1 MLCRLPHCWNL
12 RTLSI
17 RDENNHNIFNSQR
30 FYNNVDDDMVD
41 EVIEGLKFEKK
52 RFFFEAGEK
61 TSSILDVS
69 SSKLSKSTSSKRL
82 KFPRFNESCVITHMD
97 LIDAYGETSTRSIL
111 KGSSSR
117 LTKNDNSTS
126 SNMVESLPFN
136 DSFVITPSVMRVT
149 LTDPY
154 GYIKKY
160 METIVEENHGIK
172 DWKESLKEICAWY
185 LENNYNDKNIH
196 KFIIGAFCDL
206 WMSYSGNSTTNTPFG
221 FSTSEPPSPYF
232 MSLIETEADQIIA
245 VSTSS
250 VIS

>member
-1 MLCRLPHCWNL
+1 
-12 RTLSI
+12 
-17 RDENNHNIFNSQR
+17 
-30 FYNNVDDDMVD
+30 MVD
-41 EVIEGLKFEKK
+41 EVIEGLKIEKK
-52 RFFFEAGEK
+52 RFFFKADEK

-82 KFPRFNESCVITHMD
+82 EFSPFNESCVIPHMNS
-97 LIDAYGETSTRSIL
+97 IDAYGETSTRSIL

-117 LTKNDNSTS
+117 LSNNDS

-136 DSFVITPSVMRVT
+136 DSCVIMPGVMRVT

-160 METIVEENHGIK
+160 METMVEENQGIK

-206 WMSYSGNSTTNTPFG
+206 WMSYSGTSTTNTPFG

-232 MSLIETEADQIIA
+232 MSLIEAEADQIIA
-245 VSTSS
+245 ASSTSN

>member
-1 MLCRLPHCWNL
+1 MLCRLPRCGNL

-30 FYNNVDDDMVD
+30 FCINVDDDIVD

-61 TSSILDVS
+61 TSLILDVS
-69 SSKLSKSTSSKRL
+69 SSKLSKSTCNKRL
-82 KFPRFNESCVITHMD
+82 EFPPSDGSCVISHID
-97 LIDAYGETSTRSIL
+97 SIDAYGETSTRSIF

-126 SNMVESLPFN
+126 NNKFESLPLN
-136 DSFVITPSVMRVT
+136 DSCVISPSAMRVT
-149 LTDPY
+149 SIDPY

-160 METIVEENHGIK
+160 MEITVEENQGIK
-172 DWKESLKEICAWY
+172 DWKESLKEMCAWY
-185 LENNYNDKNIH
+185 LENNDNDKNIH

-206 WMSYSGNSTTNTPFG
+206 WMSYSGTSTTNTPFG

-232 MSLIETEADQIIA
+232 MSLIEAKADQIIA
-245 VSTSS
+245 TSTSS
-250 VIS
+250 VIP

>member
-1 MLCRLPHCWNL
+1 MKFSSLFKGQKKTSFSPMLCRLPHCGNL

-41 EVIEGLKFEKK
+41 EVIECLKFEKK
-52 RFFFEAGEK
+52 RFFFEAV
-61 TSSILDVS
+61 D
-69 SSKLSKSTSSKRL
+69 
-82 KFPRFNESCVITHMD
+82 
-97 LIDAYGETSTRSIL
+97 TRSIL

-117 LTKNDNSTS
+117 LTKNDNSSS

-136 DSFVITPSVMRVT
+136 DSSVTTPSVMRVT

-154 GYIKKY
+154 RYIKKY
-160 METIVEENHGIK
+160 METMVEENQGIK

-196 KFIIGAFCDL
+196 N
-206 WMSYSGNSTTNTPFG
+206 YSGTSTTNTPFG

-232 MSLIETEADQIIA
+232 MSLIEAEADQIIA
-245 VSTSS
+245 ASTSS
-250 VIS
+250 VIP